1 MALKKPES
9 IIDQINQIIRSRI
22 QQGIYPA
29 GSRLPSE
36 STLAKEFS
44 VSRTSIRNAMDSLVN
59 EGVVIRR
66 HGDGTFINKRSLQF
80 RTQLMNLWSFPHLI
94 EDSGYTPST
103 KILTTGM
110 VQATEEIAAELEIN
124 PGSFLLEIQRLF
136 FADSHPVIFSRNF
149 IPACLIKQQQ
159 NDADYSLSIYEFM
172 HQFTLEELCYSTSDI
187 RSILVDE
194 ELSKIF
200 QLNIG
205 TSLIR
210 FQDVF
215 FNLANIPV
223 VFGLN
228 IYNDKFLSL
237 RLVRTRG

>member
-36 STLAKEFS
+36 STLAKEFN
-44 VSRTSIRNAMDSLVN
+44 VSRTSIRIAMDSLVN

-94 EDSGYTPST
+94 EDSGYTPSI
-103 KILTTGM
+103 KVLTTGM
-110 VQATEEIAAELEIN
+110 IPATKEIAAELEIAS
-124 PGSFLLEIQRLF
+124 GSFLLEIQRLF
-136 FADSHPVIFSRNF
+136 LADGHPVIFSRNL

-159 NDADYSLSIYEFM
+159 TDADYSLSIYDFM
-172 HQFTLEELCYSTSDI
+172 HQFASEELCYSTSDI

-200 QLNIG
+200 HLNIG
-205 TSLIR
+205 ASLIR

-228 IYNDKFLSL
+228 IYNDKLLSL